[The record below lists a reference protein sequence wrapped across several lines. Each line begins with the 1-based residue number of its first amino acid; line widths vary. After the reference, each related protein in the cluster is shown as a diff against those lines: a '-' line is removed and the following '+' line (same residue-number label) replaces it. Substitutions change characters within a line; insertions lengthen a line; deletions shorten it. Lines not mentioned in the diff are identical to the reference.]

1 MDAEI
6 QTQETESTEP
16 KRSRRK
22 SARRALEE
30 ICDRLESCINAP
42 NQKPAK
48 MIDALQK
55 VADIRLKLLDYDT
68 EKASDAAIAENETL
82 KAQHEKD
89 TAEIERLNGLKETV
103 TPRIVGDDGT
113 MLSTIAEHKRTIDT
127 LKSFIKFLASE
138 FTGDPAKMSV
148 AVILKFGKTARAY
161 VTALGIDFD
170 AYFSNLNSPQIM
182 TEGNLRM
189 SVDPP
194 ENEDLHT
201 MLNRP
206 AVGVEFAVAA
216 LAVVHRVDMKAP
228 VRRVNGNNSSR
239 DYASLAADEF
249 ND

>member
-1 MDAEI
+1 MENEI
-6 QTQETESTEP
+6 QTQEIQEIQETQEMESTEP
-16 KRSRRK
+16 KRRRK
-22 SARRALEE
+22 STRSALEE

-55 VADIRLKLLDYDT
+55 VADIRLKLLDYNT

-89 TAEIERLNGLKETV
+89 SAK
-103 TPRIVGDDGT
+103 
-113 MLSTIAEHKRTIDT
+113 IAELTNQLETRSIQTVSMTPDPRVAELQTTILN

-138 FTGDPAKMSV
+138 FTGDPAKMGV

-170 AYFSNLNSPQIM
+170 AYFSNLNSPQVM
-182 TEGNLRM
+182 TEANLRA
-189 SVDPP
+189 SVNPP

-206 AVGVEFAVAA
+206 VVGVEFAVAA

-228 VRRVNGNNSSR
+228 VRRVSGSNAR
-239 DYASLAADEF
+239 D
-249 ND
+249 